1 MNRRAYSVPV
11 SFSLLLHAFIVFLL
25 FFSLTFDHEPL
36 ETPPYIKAELVKLNS
51 EAKQSKPLFEK
62 ASEPAPELQKPV
74 EPEQEIEREQVERQ
88 KQEKIRQEKQ
98 KQEKILQEKKK
109 KEKEL
114 AEKKKREETE
124 RLRREQLAKEQAEQ
138 EKVEKERIEKERIEK
153 EKALAEKR
161 KADEA
166 LAKAVAEEEAYR
178 QSLLDQETV
187 QSYADLIR
195 QRVEQNWN
203 RPPSAKKGMEVELEI
218 QLVPTGYVV
227 SVSVIKGSGNP
238 AFDLSA
244 QQAVQ
249 KAARFPELKDMP
261 PRVFEKHF
269 RRFKMLFRVEDH
281 F

>member
-1 MNRRAYSVPV
+1 MNHRVYSVPV

-25 FFSLTFDHEPL
+25 FFSLTLDHKPL
-36 ETPPYIKAELVKLNS
+36 ETPPYIRAELVKLNS

-62 ASEPAPELQKPV
+62 ASEPVPELQKPV
-74 EPEQEIEREQVERQ
+74 EPEQEIEREEVERQ
-88 KQEKIRQEKQ
+88 KQEKTRQEKL

-114 AEKKKREETE
+114 AEKKKREEAE
-124 RLRREQLAKEQAEQ
+124 RLRRDQRAKEQAEQ
-138 EKVEKERIEKERIEK
+138 EKVEKERIEKER
-153 EKALAEKR
+153 ALAEKR
-161 KADEA
+161 KAEEA

-178 QSLLDQETV
+178 QSLMDQETV

-195 QRVEQNWN
+195 QRVEQHWN